1 MASTITPR
9 LRSYKLNATFS
20 GKTVSHV
27 TLKSDLE
34 SSRRRIEVKTLWNT
48 EDRLGA
54 GRFGVVWRQRADN
67 GQVRAVKV
75 ISKAQ
80 LKIQEVEAMIELR
93 DVRLMLILNSE
104 SYG

>member
-9 LRSYKLNATFS
+9 LHSYKLNATFS
-20 GKTVSHV
+20 GRTVSHV
-27 TLKSDLE
+27 TFKSDLE
-34 SSRRRIEVKTLWNT
+34 SRQRRIEVKTLWNT

-67 GQVRAVKV
+67 GQLRAVKV

-93 DVRLMLILNSE
+93 DVRLRLTLNPE
-104 SYG
+104 IHG

>member
-9 LRSYKLNATFS
+9 LHSYKLNAAFS
-20 GKTVSHV
+20 GKSVSHV
-27 TLKSDLE
+27 TLTSDLE
-34 SSRRRIEVKTLWNT
+34 ARQRRIEVKTVWNT

-54 GRFGVVWRQRADN
+54 GAFGVVWRQRADS

-80 LKIQEVEAMIELR
+80 LNIQEVEAMIELR
-93 DVRLMLILNSE
+93 DVRRILTPDPLVM
-104 SYG
+104 

>member
-9 LRSYKLNATFS
+9 LHSYKLNASFS

-27 TLKSDLE
+27 TLTSDLE
-34 SSRRRIEVKTLWNT
+34 ARQRRIEVKTVWNT
-48 EDRLGA
+48 EDRIGA
-54 GRFGVVWRQRADN
+54 GAFGVVWRQRADS

-80 LKIQEVEAMIELR
+80 LNIQEVEAMIELR
-93 DVRLMLILNSE
+93 DVRRILIPDPLVL
-104 SYG
+104 